1 MARLVNSR
9 LLFIDSDN
17 GDSPLQPDGS
27 FVINMPSHGLNIKPN
42 QHLRFTL
49 VDFHQYKNFYNINAN
64 NNCVMVSDDNGS
76 TFNEIRLTS
85 KNYSTYEDIFQ
96 ELGDQI
102 IAGVASLSGGTA
114 TVTTTSLGA
123 NPSST
128 GDRILRLT
136 INKTT
141 HGITNFIVQTRDY
154 TDPGDRSGDFTID
167 HNDSY
172 ALLGGKRVIAPNAT
186 QQSFTITIPDAD
198 NITITGFFPAQRT
211 TMEHLYIRS
220 DMVNDNYAS
229 KSYDAN
235 RTDHSIQMTHSDIF
249 GKVAI
254 QNEIISYT
262 ELSGIGSG
270 YFADIFRRGL
280 SSIRFRIT
288 DHKHRSIPEVAA
300 DQDTLGN
307 NNFTMTLRVET
318 YEFPDPTKLGKAP
331 DPSIATGTLE
341 HNVNINRRRIPF

>member
-1 MARLVNSR
+1 MATLVNSR
-9 LLFIDSDN
+9 LLFLDSDN
-17 GDSPLQPDGS
+17 GDSPLQPDGT
-27 FVINMPSHGLNIKPN
+27 FIVNMPSHGMNIKQN
-42 QHLRFTL
+42 QYLRFTL

-85 KNYSTYEDIFQ
+85 KNYSTYQEIFQ
-96 ELGDQI
+96 ELGTQI
-102 IAGVASLSGGTA
+102 IAGVASLSGATA
-114 TVTTTSLGA
+114 TLNTATLGA

-136 INKTT
+136 INKVS
-141 HGITNFIVQTRDY
+141 HGITDFIVQTRDY
-154 TDPGDRSGDFTID
+154 TDPASRSGDFTID

-172 ALLGGKRVIAPNAT
+172 ALLGGKRVTSPNAT
-186 QQSFTITIPDAD
+186 QQSFIVNIPDAD
-198 NITITGFFPAQRT
+198 NITITGYYPGQRT
-211 TMEHLYIRS
+211 TMEHIYIRS
-220 DMVNDNYAS
+220 DMINDNYAT
-229 KSYDAN
+229 KSYDGS
-235 RTDHSIQMTHSDIF
+235 RTDHSIQLTNSDIF

-262 ELSGIGSG
+262 ELSGMGAG

-288 DHKHRSIPEVAA
+288 DHKHRSIPEVSA

-318 YEFPDPTKLGKAP
+318 YEYPDPTKLAKLP
-331 DPSIATGTLE
+331 DPSQATGILE
-341 HNVNINRRRIPF
+341 HNVNLTRRRIPF